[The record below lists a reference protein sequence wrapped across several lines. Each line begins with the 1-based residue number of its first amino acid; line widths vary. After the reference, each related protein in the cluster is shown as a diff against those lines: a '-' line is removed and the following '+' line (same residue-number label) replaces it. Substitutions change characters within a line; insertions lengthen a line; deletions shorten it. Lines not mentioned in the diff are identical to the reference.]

1 MFNNDDFY
9 PTPENLAHRMF
20 DKVNF
25 SKVDKMLEPSAGK
38 GDLIKSL
45 ETYRFH
51 KVVSGRFFSLRD
63 FRFEIDAIEIQTDLH
78 PILNDME
85 RVAVVDNDFL
95 SYPGS
100 THYDLIIANF
110 PFSEGEKH
118 LHKALD
124 VMFCGQIV
132 CLINAETLKNP
143 CTKSRQDLVAR
154 LRKLNADIE
163 YIQNA
168 FTDAERKTD
177 VEVALVYVNIERSVE
192 IDVFGEMADEE
203 PVQLDCLEE
212 QNEVSTK
219 DTYHDLVAKYNQS
232 SEQVSSQLIAF
243 YKNHKNISKYLD
255 LQIIDDKGYYRD
267 SKSLTDLMR
276 KKQNNFIKRIKKEY
290 WEKVTDLPEVKKYL
304 TSKERDKLSANNEV
318 FYLKEFSI
326 ANIQQ
331 FVLNL
336 VKAYPE
342 HITNAI
348 NDLFETMTS
357 YALKDKSYGF
367 EEYKNN
373 ILYFN
378 AWKTNSGYKINKKV
392 ILPFYRDY
400 SFDDWN
406 KLGMRQA
413 KFLNDIEKVM
423 HYFNPG
429 RHGLA
434 LNAAEDCPRP
444 LTIDEICDRSLRG
457 GENRKI
463 ETAYFYVSIFKKGT
477 IHLEFKDEDLLR
489 RFNIEACKLKN
500 FIPKEYADKEY
511 ADLNDE
517 EREIVN
523 QFEGKAAYKTVKENV
538 RLFGKSSILALEH
551 KLD

>member
-9 PTPENLAHRMF
+9 PTPESLAHRMF
-20 DKVNF
+20 AKVNF
-25 SKVDKMLEPSAGK
+25 SKVNKMLEPSAGK
-38 GDLIKSL
+38 GDLIKAL
-45 ETYRFH
+45 ETY
-51 KVVSGRFFSLRD
+51 KYKSTVNERFFSLRD

-124 VMFCGQIV
+124 VIFCGQIV

-143 CTKSRQDLVAR
+143 CTKSRQDLVTR
-154 LRKLNADIE
+154 LKKLNADIE
-163 YIQNA
+163 YIQNT

-177 VEVALVYVNIERSVE
+177 VEIALVYVNIERSVE
-192 IDVFGEMADEE
+192 IDVFGEMADED

-232 SEQVSSQLIAF
+232 CEQVSSQLIAF
-243 YKNHKNISKYLD
+243 YKNHKNIAKYLD

-267 SKSLTDLMR
+267 SNSLTDLMR

-348 NDLFETMTS
+348 GDLFETMTS

-373 ILYFN
+373 IHYFN

-423 HYFNPG
+423 HYFNPS
-429 RHGLA
+429 RHCLA
-434 LNAAEDCPRP
+434 LNATEDCPRS
-444 LTIDEICDRSLRG
+444 LTIDEICDQSLKS

-463 ETAYFYVSIFKKGT
+463 ETAYFHVSIFKKGT

-500 FIPKEYADKEY
+500 FIPKEYSDKEY

-523 QFEGKAAYKTVKENV
+523 QFEGEAAYKPVRENV
-538 RLFGKSSILALEH
+538 RLFGSSNILALEH
-551 KLD
+551 QLN